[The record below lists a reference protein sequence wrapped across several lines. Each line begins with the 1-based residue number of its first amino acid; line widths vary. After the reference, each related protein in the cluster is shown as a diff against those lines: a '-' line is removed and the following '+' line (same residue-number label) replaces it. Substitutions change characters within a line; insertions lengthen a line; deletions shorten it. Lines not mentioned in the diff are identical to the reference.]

1 MSKRKADQDLEEVK
15 KEDTDFLECGI
26 CFEWYTTTEKKPLN
40 LNCGHT
46 YCKACVSHIILKKQ
60 IEGILCPDCRR
71 PQFFQNIEDL
81 PVNYP
86 LQKMLSQPEIKE
98 NPKCSSHPT
107 FTCDVYCIDC

>member
-1 MSKRKADQDLEEVK
+1 MRKRKADQNLEELK
-15 KEDTDFLECGI
+15 KPDTDFLDCEI
-26 CFEWYTTTEKKPLN
+26 CIERYNTTDKKPLN

-71 PQFFQNIEDL
+71 PQVFKNIEDV

-98 NPKCSSHPT
+98 KTKC
-107 FTCDVYCIDC
+107 